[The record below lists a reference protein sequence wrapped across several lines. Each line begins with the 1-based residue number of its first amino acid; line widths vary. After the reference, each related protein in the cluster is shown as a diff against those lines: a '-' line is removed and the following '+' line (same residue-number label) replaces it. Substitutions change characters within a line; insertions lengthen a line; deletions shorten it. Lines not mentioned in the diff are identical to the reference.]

1 MSKRYH
7 FIYVKVGLCRG
18 VWGVCGVATVGGGA
32 QLGRVGHMLL
42 FLAFVKSSKTLYPNT

>member
-1 MSKRYH
+1 MQGC
-7 FIYVKVGLCRG
+7 VGG
-18 VWGVCGVATVGGGA
+18 VWSGNGGGGGA